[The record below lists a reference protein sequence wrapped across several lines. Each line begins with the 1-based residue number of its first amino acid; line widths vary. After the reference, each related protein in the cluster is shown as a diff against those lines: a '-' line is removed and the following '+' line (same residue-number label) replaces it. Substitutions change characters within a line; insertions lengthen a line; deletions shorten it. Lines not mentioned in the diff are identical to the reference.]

1 LEEAVLMNRTNKV
14 SLSPIILTYN
24 EEKNIEECLK
34 SVCGWVDEIFIVD
47 SYSTDRTLE
56 IAKNYTDKIYQNK
69 FQSFHTQRNWALNNL
84 PLSNE
89 WILFLD
95 ADERISE
102 ALKEE
107 IKEIISN
114 DPADINGFY
123 IKRRYIFMGR
133 WIKHGGYYPSWVLRL
148 IRRSTAKCE
157 GIGANDYFAVVGKT
171 ANLQHDLLHE
181 DKKGITSWI
190 ERHNKYATLEAIEL
204 LEIKHN
210 REKHLSVYSTASQ
223 ERRRWVKK
231 NIWNNLP
238 LSVRPFFYFI
248 YRYFLRLG
256 FLDGKEGFIYHFLHG
271 FWFRFLIDV
280 KYEEMRQQSLNSRSE
295 HRNHE

>member
-1 LEEAVLMNRTNKV
+1 MNRTNKI
-14 SLSPIILTYN
+14 SLSLVILTYN
-24 EEKNIEECLK
+24 EERNIEECLK
-34 SVCGWVDEIFIVD
+34 SICGWADEIFVVD

-56 IAKNYTDKIYQNK
+56 IVKNYTDKIYQNK

-84 PLSNE
+84 SLSNE

-107 IKEIISN
+107 IKETIVGNPS
-114 DPADINGFY
+114 DINGFY
-123 IKRRYIFMGR
+123 IKRRYIFMGK

-157 GIGANDYFAVVGKT
+157 GIGANDYFVVVGKT

-181 DKKGITSWI
+181 DKKGITPWI
-190 ERHNKYATLEAIEL
+190 KKHNKYATLEALEL
-204 LEIKHN
+204 LEIKRN
-210 REKHLSVYSTASQ
+210 GEKLLTDSSSASQ
-223 ERRRWVKK
+223 KHKREVKK
-231 NIWNNLP
+231 KIWYNLP
-238 LSVRPFFYFI
+238 LYVRPFLYFF

-256 FLDGKEGFIYHFLHG
+256 FLDGKEGFIYHFLHS
-271 FWFRFLIDV
+271 FWFRFLVDI

-295 HRNHE
+295 HINHE